1 MLSQSLS
8 TKVPI
13 QMFDILDYLQVEIKK
28 NVNTLKESMM
38 KILNE
43 INLLKIMKI
52 QLMMIWVMLNQQQM
66 MQQQWKF
73 IRTHKKI
80 FLGCKFCFY

>member
-1 MLSQSLS
+1 
-8 TKVPI
+8 
-13 QMFDILDYLQVEIKK
+13 
-28 NVNTLKESMM
+28 M

-43 INLLKIMKI
+43 NQFIKITKI
-52 QLMMIWVMLNQQQM
+52 QLMMIWVMLNEQQQM

-73 IRTHKKI
+73 IKTCKKI